1 MPAPI
6 VVAGPNLSLDRTIS
20 IDRLKVGHVHRSS
33 ASDARGGGKG
43 VNVVRALS
51 CVGVN
56 AEVLGFAGGHTGQ
69 AVTGLLGEEGISAR
83 AVTVEGESRSC
94 LTVLAAGG
102 VTVFNESGVRID
114 DSSWRQFENLVR
126 SALDRDGVF
135 VCSGSFP
142 PGAPEDG
149 AARLIEIARA
159 RGCRTICDV
168 AGAFLEHALE
178 ANPDVVTPNLAEAT
192 EVLEGST
199 GEPVEPGPHA
209 VERGA
214 KWARALVD
222 GGAKAAVVTLS
233 AAGAVSCYARTVE
246 TWPPLPVNVVNPVG
260 AGDCLVAG
268 LAWGL
273 STGGGVRESIPTALA
288 MAAASCE
295 TYFAG
300 RIDIDRFRELKAAL
314 PSA

>member
-20 IDRLKVGHVHRSS
+20 IDRLEVGHVHRSS

-69 AVTGLLGEEGISAR
+69 AVTGLLDEEGIKAR

-94 LTVLAAGG
+94 LTVLAAGD

-114 DSSWRQFENLVR
+114 DSSWRAYENLVR
-126 SALDRDGVF
+126 SALDQGGVF

-142 PGAPEDG
+142 PGAPEEG

-159 RGCRTICDV
+159 RGCLTICDV
-168 AGAFLEHALE
+168 AGALLDNALG
-178 ANPDVVTPNLAEAT
+178 ANPDVVTPNLAEVT
-192 EVLEGST
+192 ELLEGST
-199 GEPVEPGPHA
+199 GEPVEPGPYA

-214 KWARALVD
+214 DSARALVE
-222 GGAKAAVVTLS
+222 GGAEAAVVTLS
-233 AAGAVSCYARTVE
+233 AAGAVSCYAGTVE
-246 TWPPLPVNVVNPVG
+246 TWRPLPIRVVNPVG

-273 STGGGVRESIPTALA
+273 STGAGVRESIPTALA

-300 RIDIDRFRELKAAL
+300 RIDRNRFHELQTAAR
-314 PSA
+314 SA